1 MKRIKYIPGIISLIG
16 LPILCMLYLHSHNYF
31 RKTAV
36 VITFRDL
43 YIEGEE
49 QDSHFMS
56 FEKRLANEIHEETF
70 VLSNDENQNKLELE
84 RFKQYATHFQLE
96 KKKNRYST
104 FQISDAI
111 QYQYLIE
118 LLDQL
123 SIQKIPL
130 YSLEN
135 NTMYFI
141 PYYEFKDFI
150 DSDYR
155 IVDLTEKHKKSFF
168 DILDSYKL
176 LFYTIFA
183 LYFFIC
189 LGSLFELFKFRQ
201 NK

>member
-36 VITFRDL
+36 LITFRDL

-49 QDSHFMS
+49 HDSLFMS
-56 FEKRLANEIHEETF
+56 FEKLLTDEIHEETF

-84 RFKQYATHFQLE
+84 RFKQYASHFQLE
-96 KKKNRYST
+96 KKKKGYST
-104 FQISDAI
+104 FQISDTI

-123 SIQKIPL
+123 SIQKIPI
-130 YSLEN
+130 YSLEK
-135 NTMYFI
+135 NTMYFV

-150 DSDYR
+150 DCDYR
-155 IVDLTEKHKKSFF
+155 IVDITPLKKTTLLENLSQHQ
-168 DILDSYKL
+168 L
-176 LFYTIFA
+176 LFSLIA
-183 LYFFIC
+183 VLYFC
-189 LGSLFELFKFRQ
+189 LILTSIYQWIK
-201 NK
+201 K